1 MRNKMDIKVEYKDKQ
16 GNVTNPEYSLS
27 GLAFVK
33 HLACAGM
40 HYAPRAQKLLRI
52 ISMFLHYNPYMQRQA
67 FYNNRFSEPPICF
80 SDPTENGQF
89 SNLAGK
95 AIADFLSKKING
107 SIYTVNYE
115 AAMRMHIPPIPLSNN
130 GKQVKRPDLL
140 AFSKDECF
148 AIEAKGYSSGG
159 CANMKKHKAQSMAG
173 GIKVNFSIASVS
185 YNLYNEVK
193 CKYHDP
199 FNDNIPY
206 DNELLKRLT
215 KKYYNGLLDFLNPEY
230 FSYKKVKIQGEEFY
244 EVTLINNLLRNYFIN
259 IPFFPFEW
267 LEYYQPSIII
277 PINILE
283 YAENGITNE
292 IEPFIFESKEQIGDT
307 YIDNDRIGIR
317 IRGYH
322 LL

>member
-1 MRNKMDIKVEYKDKQ
+1 MDIKVEYKDKQ

-80 SDPTENGQF
+80 SDPTEKGQF

-130 GKQVKRPDLL
+130 GKSNTSLL
-140 AFSKDECF
+140 SVIHRIRLSANLFIES
-148 AIEAKGYSSGG
+148 AIE
-159 CANMKKHKAQSMAG
+159 
-173 GIKVNFSIASVS
+173 
-185 YNLYNEVK
+185 
-193 CKYHDP
+193 
-199 FNDNIPY
+199 
-206 DNELLKRLT
+206 
-215 KKYYNGLLDFLNPEY
+215 
-230 FSYKKVKIQGEEFY
+230 
-244 EVTLINNLLRNYFIN
+244 
-259 IPFFPFEW
+259 
-267 LEYYQPSIII
+267 
-277 PINILE
+277 
-283 YAENGITNE
+283 
-292 IEPFIFESKEQIGDT
+292 
-307 YIDNDRIGIR
+307 
-317 IRGYH
+317 
-322 LL
+322 